1 MMYTLGPCV
10 CLCVQHGP
18 HTQTQLTH
26 VHTYTFAHIPARRT
40 KTHPCK
46 HLSEILQSKPRL
58 FANTS
63 SSVSTSICLYCLPIL
78 SISLSRSLALSL
90 SRALP
95 RTLSP
100 SLSHW
105 PYVLVVNTVLLALK
119 QTATRCNKLQRTAT
133 HLRSGS
139 SSKSLEQLA
148 FVKRGPNRHSF
159 ASFIRHPR
167 HRSTLADNED
177 TTKQNRITA
186 HVSRNTFRIHPF
198 LHVGKILGDFQR
210 IPRVHFQPSRAKG
223 LIKILFVIQKDFSIG
238 KVLCHELAY
247 PQLFIILGCRS
258 GCHLFNDSN
267 KTGRSE
273 FTLTLEGG

>member
-167 HRSTLADNED
+167 HRSTLIRAREKVGGGHHTALSLCGGSGNAPCF
-177 TTKQNRITA
+177 QVVQIT
-186 HVSRNTFRIHPF
+186 
-198 LHVGKILGDFQR
+198 
-210 IPRVHFQPSRAKG
+210 
-223 LIKILFVIQKDFSIG
+223 LFYIY
-238 KVLCHELAY
+238 A
-247 PQLFIILGCRS
+247 
-258 GCHLFNDSN
+258 
-267 KTGRSE
+267 GRSTRVCVRVDE
-273 FTLTLEGG
+273 CVCV